1 MLGRSSDNSSLRRKM
16 SEDPELRYVLNH
28 RRRKLVAAK
37 YAVRHALAFAVVTLL
52 FVVLFLKAQGLPVGE
67 DQALDLFAAAAI
79 AAGAGTCLAG
89 IRLSTKEL
97 RRAAKEQPT
106 TDPRLQAIGGQLK
119 FFNWVMLIL
128 TIAGFIAF
136 TLLAVSIGCRRPDW
150 AAWIL

>member
-1 MLGRSSDNSSLRRKM
+1 MLGRSSARPSLRMQM

-28 RRRKLVAAK
+28 RRRKIVAAK

-52 FVVLFLKAQGLPVGE
+52 FVVMFLKAQGLPVGE
-67 DQALDLFAAAAI
+67 DQAFDLFATAAV

-89 IRLSTKEL
+89 IRLSAKEL

-106 TDPRLQAIGGQLK
+106 TDPRVQAIGSQLK
-119 FFNWVMLIL
+119 FLNFAMLIL
-128 TIAGFIAF
+128 TIAGFIALA
-136 TLLAVSIGCRRPDW
+136 LLAVSIGCRRPDW